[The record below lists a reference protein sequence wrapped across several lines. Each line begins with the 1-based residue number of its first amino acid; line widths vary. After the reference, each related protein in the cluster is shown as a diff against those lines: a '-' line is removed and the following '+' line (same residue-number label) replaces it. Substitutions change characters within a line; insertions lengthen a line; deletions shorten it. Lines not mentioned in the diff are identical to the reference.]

1 MTLSACLI
9 SFISLGCTNL
19 EEKSDKLKP
28 SCVFTSN
35 VMDDN
40 VPTMFPLH
48 LFTQTSDGGDN

>member
-19 EEKSDKLKP
+19 KEKSDKLKP

-35 VMDDN
+35 MMDDN
-40 VPTMFPLH
+40 VPNMFPIH
-48 LFTQTSDGGDN
+48 LFTQTSDN